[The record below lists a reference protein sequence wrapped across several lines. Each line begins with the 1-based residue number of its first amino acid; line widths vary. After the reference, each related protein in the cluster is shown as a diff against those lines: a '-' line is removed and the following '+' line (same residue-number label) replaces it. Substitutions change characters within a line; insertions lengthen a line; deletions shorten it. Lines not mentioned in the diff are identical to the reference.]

1 MRSNEFI
8 KEGADFLGYYKKDE
22 RTWSFPDGMK
32 FNTPHRSNHAA
43 RTILQAL
50 GLPMDFEHEGPIQL
64 DQFIKATRNYMEK
77 NADQKDTDMY
87 QNVYMYDQ
95 EALRMKANHKEITHV
110 AFA

>member
-1 MRSNEFI
+1 MKITEVI
-8 KEGADFLGYYKKDE
+8 KEGADFIGYYKKDE

-43 RTILQAL
+43 RTILGAL
-50 GLPMDFEHEGPIQL
+50 GLDTDFENTGPIPL

>member
-1 MRSNEFI
+1 MKITEVI
-8 KEGADFLGYYKKDE
+8 KEGADFIGYYKKDE

-43 RTILQAL
+43 RTILDAL
-50 GLPMDFEHEGPIQL
+50 GLDTDFENTGPIPL

-77 NADQKDTDMY
+77 NDDQKDTDMY
-87 QNVYMYDQ
+87 KNVYMYDQ
-95 EALRMKANHKEITHV
+95 EALRFKANHKEITHV

>member
-1 MRSNEFI
+1 MKITEVI
-8 KEGADFLGYYKKDE
+8 KEGADFIGYYKKDE

-43 RTILQAL
+43 RTILDAL
-50 GLPMDFEHEGPIQL
+50 GLDTDFENTGPIPL

-77 NADQKDTDMY
+77 NDDQKDTDMY

>member
-1 MRSNEFI
+1 MRSGEFI

-43 RTILQAL
+43 RTILGAL
-50 GLPMDFEHEGPIQL
+50 GLDTDFENTGPIPL

-87 QNVYMYDQ
+87 KNVYMYDQ
-95 EALRMKANHKEITHV
+95 EALRFKANHKEITHV

>member
-8 KEGADFLGYYKKDE
+8 KEGADFLGYFKKDE
-22 RTWSFPDGMK
+22 RTWSFPDGMETK
-32 FNTPHRSNHAA
+32 TPHRSNHAA